1 MWLTCQDR
9 IQSGETLEKMNWR
22 GDASSVVCGSLER
35 ADHILFGCI
44 TAKFIW
50 ACMKKALG
58 GEGVE

>member
-1 MWLTCQDR
+1 
-9 IQSGETLEKMNWR
+9 MNWR